1 MIFVPPEN
9 PQQRKPLAKRLFTTG
24 PGGVPHI
31 DHALDQQ
38 NQQEQT
44 EREQAI
50 HAAID
55 SAAQQAYAFFQSQPS
70 FDWGER
76 NRRFTK
82 AGYERYTAVRP
93 KEKCFHGVLVWQH
106 YCEVCYW
113 EKIDLT
119 YNPKFYQAEI
129 TKALSNARRS
139 LRGPEGDKDFADVK
153 MLVDIEV
160 WKATKKYG
168 NEMNQSLAY
177 TVARNTAQKFLADL
191 IAEQT
196 VFVGLELE
204 FATPKDREDAERLLR
219 QCEGEDTL
227 ELLANDKNADP
238 EDRRIAQQLI
248 NEYGVRTSRF
258 TSLDAEPSKDEN
270 GERGDV
276 SAAEAEVNKE
286 RAMDDDRAPDA
297 SETFEDNRP
306 ALAALVATWRGD
318 KRKVGEA
325 MLQPGFSVRNVPGLD
340 KSKVSRLYQVVVREF
355 KTMISKAVTK

>member
-1 MIFVPPEN
+1 MTT
-9 PQQRKPLAKRLFTTG
+9 QQRKPPVKRLFTSG
-24 PGGVPHI
+24 PGGVPQI

-38 NQQEQT
+38 NQEQQKA
-44 EREQAI
+44 REQAMRD
-50 HAAID
+50 AIS
-55 SAAQQAYAFFQSQPS
+55 SAAQQAYAFFQSQPPV
-70 FDWGER
+70 DWGER

-82 AGYERYTAVRP
+82 AGYERYTATRP
-93 KEKCFHGVLVWQH
+93 KEKCYHGVLVWQH

-139 LRGPEGDKDFADVK
+139 LRGLEGDKDFADVK

-168 NEMNQSLAY
+168 AEMNQSLAY
-177 TVARNTAQKFLADL
+177 IVARNTAQKFLADM

-196 VFVGLELE
+196 IFIGLDLQ
-204 FATPKDREDAERLLR
+204 FATPKDCEDAARLLQ
-219 QCEGEDTL
+219 QCEDEQAL

-238 EDRRIAQQLI
+238 EDRKTAQRLI
-248 NEYGVRTSRF
+248 NDHGVRVPRF
-258 TSLDAEPSKDEN
+258 ASMDVMVQNEK
-270 GERGDV
+270 GEAGDV
-276 SAAEAEVNKE
+276 SAAELEIHEQEE
-286 RAMDDDRAPDA
+286 REAACAPDV
-297 SETFEDNRP
+297 SETFEDNRL

-318 KRKVGEA
+318 KKKVGEA
-325 MLQPGFSVRNVPGLD
+325 MLGPDFSTRNVPGLD

-355 KTMISKAVTK
+355 KTLISKAVTK